1 MAKRKKKNVPAKK
14 KSKKAVKAVAISLVA
29 LLLAGA
35 SLGAGVVAYRYFNP
49 IDPPAQEQP
58 GETPGGE
65 NPDGPETPGTGEEPG
80 GETPDPETPGGGGEG
95 TETPGGENPDG
106 PENPGTGEE
115 PGGETP
121 DPDTPVDPE
130 EPDVPDEPDVPAI
143 EYDTEYAL
151 WNLPASAGYTVA
163 DGKLT
168 LAGTNEL
175 VFTTKSAYNSVTLS
189 FSIGNMQDLRG
200 SFQVGWGAP
209 STGTSINSLPFVQ
222 FNYDRAVICLPDG
235 TNYDTSWVVGEN
247 WKLTIDRENN
257 SVILSV
263 DEKVIYNVDTSW
275 WAQES
280 WGFPGYLVLR
290 AESNCALTIDKMLI
304 QA

>member
-49 IDPPAQEQP
+49 VDPPAQEQP
-58 GETPGGE
+58 G
-65 NPDGPETPGTGEEPG
+65 
-80 GETPDPETPGGGGEG
+80 
-95 TETPGGENPDG
+95 ETPGGENPDG

-121 DPDTPVDPE
+121 DPETPVEPD
-130 EPDVPDEPDVPAI
+130 EPDVPEDPAEPDVPAI

-151 WNLPASAGYTVA
+151 WNLPASAGYTLQ

-168 LAGTNEL
+168 FLGTQEL
-175 VFTTKSAYNSVTLS
+175 VFSTKSMYNSVTLS
-189 FSIGNMQDLRG
+189 FTIDSVADVRG
-200 SFQVGWGAP
+200 SFQIGWGAQ
-209 STGTSINSLPFVQ
+209 TVNDSINVLPYVQ
-222 FNYDRAVICLPDG
+222 FNYDRAVLCLPDG
-235 TNYDTSWVVGEN
+235 TNYDTSWETGDN
-247 WKLTIDRENN
+247 WRLTIDVENN
-257 SVILSV
+257 KVILMV
-263 DEKVIYNVDTSW
+263 GETVVYNVDTSW

-280 WGFPGYLVLR
+280 WSLPGYIILR
-290 AESNCALTIDKMLI
+290 AESPCARTLDKMHI
-304 QA
+304 QAS